1 MVKGAISDEEGNR
14 GREREQQEHQ
24 LNNHTPKVLYITFI
38 LFENNKSKI
47 TMLSVGSNFS
57 INFKN

>member
-24 LNNHTPKVLYITFI
+24 LNNHTL
-38 LFENNKSKI
+38 
-47 TMLSVGSNFS
+47 
-57 INFKN
+57 